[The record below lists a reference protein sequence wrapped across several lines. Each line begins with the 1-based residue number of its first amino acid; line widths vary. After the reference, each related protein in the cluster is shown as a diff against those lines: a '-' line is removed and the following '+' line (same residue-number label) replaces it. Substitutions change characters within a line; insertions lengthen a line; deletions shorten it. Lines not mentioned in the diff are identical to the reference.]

1 MMRQFQQPRGVRLAW
16 RDACASTWAC
26 LALLAPSAGWAAEAP
41 AAAAPEASAQEAAVQ
56 LQEVVVTGSRIA
68 QPELKS
74 VAPIEVV
81 SSASIESAG
90 TINIADVMRD
100 LPAVGTPALSTLNS
114 NFLTGDNGISTL
126 NLRNLGDQR
135 TLVLVNGRRMT
146 PGVSGTGDVDLN
158 TIPTEFIDRIEIV
171 TGGASAIYGS
181 DAVAGVVNFI
191 LKKNFEGLEFMGQT
205 GKSGSGDAGTDTMG
219 VLFGSSFADSRGHIM
234 LNVSHDKENGLRSTQ
249 RRLSAVDMFVT
260 PGGLINPQFS
270 SYIPQGNFFVN
281 SSAGGFG
288 DAFSFTPDGS
298 LIDGALGPGYNRSS
312 QRFIEVPVERT
323 LAASTLSYDL
333 TEHHHAY
340 AELTYADTSA
350 RSNIEPLPLASNN
363 VNGIYGTSTDAN
375 GDAIGMP
382 ITNAYLQTLPALAP
396 IVAEINAWNATGS
409 NCVGSAATNPA
420 YDCIHY
426 INFRRRLTDIADR
439 TNDDERQLHRIVM
452 GVRGDLPFGDWAYD
466 ASYVYGRSTT
476 DQVSTGSVN
485 LINFQE
491 SLNSIVSGGKIV
503 CADPVAQSLGCVPV
517 NVFGTNSITPA
528 AAQWLAAAATR
539 NVDLSEEVVSG
550 SISGSIGTLPAGS
563 ASLVLGTEFRK
574 DKSSEIHDPLTNLG
588 LNGSNLLPDTIGSF
602 SVKEGFA
609 EADVPILKDLPAFN
623 ALDLNAAY
631 RRANYS
637 TSGGVD
643 AWKVGI
649 NWAVIPD
656 VRFRAVYS
664 RAVRAANIGELF
676 GGQSQTFVS
685 VNDPCDGIS
694 ATSNGNTTQQLA
706 AACRAIPAIAA
717 AIAGGNT
724 FAYTAL
730 ERQNEFGLLGSN
742 ANLAPEHSQTKTFG
756 IVLTPRGLPG
766 FATTID
772 YFDIKI
778 DNAVATLNQ
787 DIAAQNCLAT
797 GEAVFC
803 DNIIRNPNTGKITEF
818 LAFNQNIGYIRSA
831 GVDTAIRYRFNLP
844 RGNLSVSLAETHQL
858 KLEQSVPGAP
868 VEVDLGQ
875 LNSSGRLGDGFK
887 DRATL
892 NFDYTL
898 GGLDATWR
906 VRYLGKVQDTT
917 AANGIIFQPFN
928 DVPAF
933 WYNDAQLRYTWGLRE
948 KDTLTAYV
956 GANNVFN
963 KQPPFL
969 PQGMASN
976 VIGTSTD
983 TNAYDVIGIFWYAGV
998 RLKF

>member
-1 MMRQFQQPRGVRLAW
+1 MLGEMYMTRTRWMSVLFAVLSNAVLISAFAQQ
-16 RDACASTWAC
+16 ASAD
-26 LALLAPSAGWAAEAP
+26 S
-41 AAAAPEASAQEAAVQ
+41 AAPEPAAQ

-68 QPELKS
+68 QTELKT
-74 VAPIEVV
+74 VAPIQVIN
-81 SSASIESAG
+81 SDSIESTG
-90 TINIADVMRD
+90 TINIADKLRD
-100 LPAVGTPALSTLNS
+100 LPAVGTPALSTFNS

-146 PGVSGTGDVDLN
+146 PGVAGTGDVDLN

-191 LKKNFEGLEFMGQT
+191 LKKDFEGLQFMGQA
-205 GKSGSGDAGTDTMG
+205 GKSGSGDAGTNTMG
-219 VLFGSSFADSRGHIM
+219 LLFGSSFADSRGHFM
-234 LNVSHDKENGLRSTQ
+234 LNVSHDKEDGLRSSQ

-281 SSAGGFG
+281 SCCVGGFG
-288 DAFSFTPDGS
+288 DAFSFAPDGS
-298 LIDGALGPGYNRSS
+298 LIDGALGPGYNRAS
-312 QRFIEVPVERT
+312 QRLIEVPVERT
-323 LAASTLSYDL
+323 LVASTLSYDL

-340 AELTYADTSA
+340 AELTYADTQA
-350 RSNIEPLPLASNN
+350 RSNIEPLPLASNG
-363 VNGIYGTSTDAN
+363 VNAIYGTSTDAN

-396 IVAEINAWNATGS
+396 ILAEINTWNATGA
-409 NCVGSAATNPA
+409 NCTGSAATNPA
-420 YDCIHY
+420 YDCINY

-439 TNDDERQLHRIVM
+439 VNNDARQLHRIVL
-452 GVRGDLPFGDWAYD
+452 GVKGDLPIGDWTYD

-476 DQVSTGSVN
+476 DQISNGSVN

-491 SLNSIVSGGKIV
+491 SLNSVVVGGKIV
-503 CADPVAQSLGCVPV
+503 CADPVAQNLGCVPV
-517 NVFGTNSITPA
+517 NVFGTNSISPA
-528 AAQWLAAAATR
+528 AANWLSAVATR

-550 SISGSIGTLPAGS
+550 SVTGSVGTLPAGS
-563 ASLVLGTEFRK
+563 PSLVLGTEFRK
-574 DKSSEIHDPLTNLG
+574 DKSSEIFDPLTNLG
-588 LNGSNLLPDTIGSF
+588 LNGSNQLPNTVGSI

-609 EADVPILKDLPAFN
+609 EVDVPILKDVPAFTS
-623 ALDLNAAY
+623 LDLNGAY
-631 RRANYS
+631 RRASYS

-643 AWKVGI
+643 AWKVGL

-656 VRFRAVYS
+656 LRFRGVYS

-685 VNDPCDGIS
+685 VNDPCDGVS
-694 ATSNGNTTQQLA
+694 ATGNGNTTAQLA

-717 AIAGGNT
+717 AIAASPTHT

-730 ERQNEFGLLGSN
+730 ELQNEFGLLGSN
-742 ANLAPEHSQTKTFG
+742 PSLTPEHSQTKTFG
-756 IVLTPRGLPG
+756 VVLTPRALPN
-766 FATTID
+766 FAMTVD
-772 YFDIKI
+772 YFDIKV
-778 DNAVATLNQ
+778 DGAVATLNQ
-787 DIAAQNCLAT
+787 DVAAQDCLAT
-797 GEAVFC
+797 GEPVFC

-831 GVDTAIRYRFNLP
+831 GVDTSVRYRFDLP
-844 RGNLSVSLAETHQL
+844 LGTLDLSLAETHQL

-887 DRATL
+887 DRGTL
-892 NFDYTL
+892 NLVYTL
-898 GGLDATWR
+898 RGLEATWR

-917 AANGIIFQPFN
+917 AANGIIFQPYN

-933 WYNDAQLRYTWGLRE
+933 WYNDAQVRYTWDLRA
-948 KDTLTAYV
+948 KTQLTGYV

-983 TNAYDVIGIFWYAGV
+983 ANAYDVIGIFWYAGV
-998 RLKF
+998 KLKF